1 MQWIGVIARLVV
13 GGVWLA
19 AGLLKIP
26 DPAEN
31 VRAVRA
37 YQLLPE
43 SLVPD
48 VGHALPILE
57 ILVGVCLLAG
67 VLVRA
72 NAVLSV
78 VLLVAFVIGISSA
91 WARGLS
97 IDCGCFGGGGGPA
110 ENAQAKYPWELA
122 RDFGLLL
129 LSGWLVYRP
138 RTRWAVDNQLFPDDL
153 TVTETRA
160 HPDVE
165 DEVQRHAQG

>member
-1 MQWIGVIARLVV
+1 MTWLGVVARLVV

-43 SLVPD
+43 SMVPT
-48 VGHALPILE
+48 VGHALPVAE
-57 ILVGVCLLAG
+57 ILIGVCLIAG
-67 VLVRA
+67 VLVRV
-72 NAVLSV
+72 NAALSV
-78 VLLVAFVIGISSA
+78 VLLLAFIIGISAA
-91 WARGLS
+91 WARGMS

-110 ENAQAKYPWELA
+110 ENAAAKYPWELA

-129 LSGWLVYRP
+129 LSGWLLYRP
-138 RTRWAVDNQLFPDDL
+138 RSPFALDNLLFPDTD
-153 TVTETRA
+153 
-160 HPDVE
+160 D
-165 DEVQRHAQG
+165 

>member
-1 MQWIGVIARLVV
+1 MQWIGIVARLVV

-26 DPAEN
+26 DPTEN

-43 SLVPD
+43 SLVPV
-48 VGHALPILE
+48 VGHALPIAE

-72 NAVLSV
+72 NAVLSAL
-78 VLLVAFVIGISSA
+78 LLVAFVIGISSA

-110 ENAQAKYPWELA
+110 ENARAKYPWELA

-138 RTRWAVDNQLFPDDL
+138 RTRWAVDNELFPAD
-153 TVTETRA
+153 
-160 HPDVE
+160 
-165 DEVQRHAQG
+165 

>member
-1 MQWIGVIARLVV
+1 MQWIGVVARLVV

-26 DPAEN
+26 DPPEN

-37 YQLLPE
+37 YDLLPE
-43 SLVPD
+43 SLVPV

-67 VLVRA
+67 LLVRA
-72 NAVLSV
+72 NAILSV
-78 VLLVAFVIGISSA
+78 VLLLAFIIGISSA

-110 ENAQAKYPWELA
+110 ANAQAKYPWELA

-129 LSGWLVYRP
+129 LSGWLTYRP
-138 RTRWAVDNQLFPDDL
+138 RTRWALDNQLFP
-153 TVTETRA
+153 E
-160 HPDVE
+160 
-165 DEVQRHAQG
+165 